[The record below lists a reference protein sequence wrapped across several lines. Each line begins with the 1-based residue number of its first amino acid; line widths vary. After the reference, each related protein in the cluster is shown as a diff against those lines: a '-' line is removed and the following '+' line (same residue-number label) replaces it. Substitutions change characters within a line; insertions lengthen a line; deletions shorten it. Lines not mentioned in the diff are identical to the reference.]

1 MVNMAGSTWSDPW
14 SSSSSNSGVI
24 RHSLKSSGEKI
35 MFKRVRTHVL
45 AGAGGLLLASNA
57 FAGGTPQTTTF
68 LVSATVIKSCV
79 VTATALAFGNYDQ
92 IVATATT
99 GTSTVSLQCTN
110 GAVAV
115 IALNGGANGTLAQR
129 KMKDSVSTNTL
140 NYQLYT
146 DVGET
151 HVWGDGTGVTLTQT
165 YTSGNS
171 ATVQPFT
178 VFGAI
183 PAQQNVAVSASNTY
197 QDTIGV
203 TVTF

>member
-1 MVNMAGSTWSDPW
+1 
-14 SSSSSNSGVI
+14 
-24 RHSLKSSGEKI
+24 
-35 MFKRVRTHVL
+35 MFKRVLTHVL

-57 FAGGTPQTTTF
+57 FAGPTPQTTTF

-92 IVATATT
+92 IVATTTT

-115 IALNGGANGTLAQR
+115 MHLNGGVNGTLAQR
-129 KMKDSVSTNTL
+129 KMTDSVSGNSL

-146 DVGET
+146 SAANT
-151 HVWGDGTGVTLTQT
+151 SVWGDGTGGTSTQT
-165 YTSGNS
+165 YNSINS

-178 VFGAI
+178 VYGTI

-197 QDTIGV
+197 QDTITV

>member
-1 MVNMAGSTWSDPW
+1 
-14 SSSSSNSGVI
+14 
-24 RHSLKSSGEKI
+24 
-35 MFKRVRTHVL
+35 MFKRVLTHVL

-57 FAGGTPQTTTF
+57 FAGPTPQTTTF

-110 GAVAV
+110 GAAAV
-115 IALNGGANGTLAQR
+115 MALNGGVNGTLAQR
-129 KMKDSVSTNTL
+129 KMKDSVSANDL

-146 DVGET
+146 SAANT
-151 HVWGDGTGVTLTQT
+151 SVWGDGTGGTSTQT
-165 YTSGNS
+165 YNSINS

-178 VFGAI
+178 VYGTI

-197 QDTIGV
+197 QDTITV